1 MPELHDER
9 IRRTSKEMLNKVF
22 SDEDIAHLQEMIPKS
37 INGFDIRF
45 EINLE
50 PPIIPEEF
58 DGAVRTADILFEL
71 QVVRWHEFSSP
82 FVDDRIRKY
91 EILHKL
97 TMRGCMGYYIMKEY
111 GFIGMQGKYEALI
124 RDMVFT
130 IIKWCNENYIE
141 ERRY

>member
-22 SDEDIAHLQEMIPKS
+22 SDEDIAQLQKMIPKS

-71 QVVRWHEFSSP
+71 QVVRWHEFRSP

-97 TMRGCMGYYIMKEY
+97 TMRECMGYYIMKEY
-111 GFIGMQGKYEALI
+111 GFIGMRDKYESLI
-124 RDMVFT
+124 RDMVST
-130 IIKWCNENYIE
+130 IIRWCNENYIE

>member
-22 SDEDIAHLQEMIPKS
+22 SDEDIAQLQKMIPKS

-58 DGAVRTADILFEL
+58 DGSVRTADILFEL
-71 QVVRWHEFSSP
+71 QVELLLLLPLVIQ
-82 FVDDRIRKY
+82 V
-91 EILHKL
+91 LLL
-97 TMRGCMGYYIMKEY
+97 TLELL
-111 GFIGMQGKYEALI
+111 E
-124 RDMVFT
+124 
-130 IIKWCNENYIE
+130 
-141 ERRY
+141 

>member
-1 MPELHDER
+1 MPNLYDER
-9 IRRTSKEMLNKVF
+9 IRRTSKEVLNKVF
-22 SDEDIAHLQEMIPKS
+22 SDEDIAQLQKMIPKS

-50 PPIIPEEF
+50 PPIIPEEP
-58 DGAVRTADILFEL
+58 DGAIRTADILLEL
-71 QVVRWHEFSSP
+71 QVVKWHEFSSP

-97 TMRGCMGYYIMKEY
+97 IMRECMGYYIMEEY
-111 GFIGMQGKYEALI
+111 GFIRMQGKYEALI

-130 IIKWCNENYIE
+130 IIRWCNENYIE
-141 ERRY
+141 ERRS